1 MSTVAVLEEIRDF
14 LLAKVSP
21 EILLQ
26 QSNDKNVQAYDLAN
40 PNVFIGWIPPNGY
53 LPEGM
58 DSAIPC
64 LIVGMDEAADDGEE
78 GQYNI
83 RISAAVFS
91 PGLHEPDEDCVK
103 YTPDFQGYLDLLNLI
118 DRTKAELLKN
128 RIVSPPVK
136 WGMYQE
142 QPYPY
147 WYGWITFSTGGRSYP
162 PSEIVKE
169 YL

>member
-1 MSTVAVLEEIRDF
+1 MSTVAVLENIRDF
-14 LLAKVSP
+14 LLSNVSP
-21 EILLQ
+21 GIQLQ
-26 QSNDKNVQAYDLAN
+26 QSNDKNIAEYELVN
-40 PNVFIGWIPPNGY
+40 PNVFVGWIPPNGY
-53 LPEGM
+53 LPEGVET
-58 DSAIPC
+58 AIPC
-64 LIVGMDEAADDGEE
+64 LIVGLDEAADNGEE

-91 PGLHEPDEDCVK
+91 PGLHEPVETEIQ
-103 YTPDFQGYLDLLNLI
+103 YTPDFQGYIDLLNLI

-128 RIVSPPVK
+128 RIASPPLK

-147 WYGWITFSTGGRSYP
+147 WYGWITFSIQKRSYP